1 MASHLSAHA
10 VFIASQGS
18 QLFSQSFT
26 SGLQLEHDTIRSWLA
41 AIAATVLGWVM
52 LCAASDSQLRALEI
66 AIGSHVVYAITFSRP
81 AMPSAST
88 RLVDRLMPGRQ
99 VLGCL
104 ALAATHI
111 WSIQPMAPPS
121 GFILEPVA
129 IGFVNFICQLLLAM
143 RGFPMS
149 IKLCLLAILPGMHTL
164 HPIYGIGM
172 DEAMLVFFGQVTG
185 MLCGHAIHLDQL
197 LLVAAVEVANMNRRA
212 DSRLNHVIKG
222 QCGGASALLSG
233 LRRMLELDGRAPTDE
248 IGEIMQQI
256 QGMLDDAADWCHSR
270 EVFVQL
276 EAGTY
281 QVRARAAPAR
291 SARARAAAITAG
303 APAASAAIYLLDAP
317 HSGEWGQVS
326 WPVAPLTMVHPQG
339 CFCAAV
345 HGCPRRAA
353 AAL

>member
-1 MASHLSAHA
+1 
-10 VFIASQGS
+10 
-18 QLFSQSFT
+18 
-26 SGLQLEHDTIRSWLA
+26 
-41 AIAATVLGWVM
+41 
-52 LCAASDSQLRALEI
+52 
-66 AIGSHVVYAITFSRP
+66 
-81 AMPSAST
+81 
-88 RLVDRLMPGRQ
+88 
-99 VLGCL
+99 
-104 ALAATHI
+104 
-111 WSIQPMAPPS
+111 
-121 GFILEPVA
+121 VA
-129 IGFVNFICQLLLAM
+129 IGLCSFMMQLVLAM

-317 HSGEWGQVS
+317 HSGEWA
-326 WPVAPLTMVHPQG
+326 PVAGGASYNCAPAGLFLRSSARLSATGSGRSLAPHTPTAHP
-339 CFCAAV
+339 
-345 HGCPRRAA
+345 CPPRTPIDTTESRAGA
-353 AAL
+353 